1 MPPPEIPARS
11 FLAPPAPDAPDLKA
25 APVPEP
31 GGADTREATIEDIER
46 IEELK
51 LEDFA
56 TDFSEVKLPDAERL
70 TEEDLGVA
78 VESFLSSLR
87 ER

>member
-1 MPPPEIPARS
+1 
-11 FLAPPAPDAPDLKA
+11 
-25 APVPEP
+25 VPEP
-31 GGADTREATIEDIER
+31 VGAGTREATIEDIER

-56 TDFSEVKLPDAERL
+56 ADFSQVTLPDAERL